1 VRLAGSDEH
10 RGDSVVVDG
19 SRGVSRHLVD
29 LARNVLP
36 ALYLPELADAAR
48 HVTFDCTLSDGSGN
62 YAPNSDTS
70 PDENAIVSDSSVFSI
85 RTPTTTATTVTPP
98 LTAFLSPL
106 LLVGLAMLIRIIA
119 LLAGLLLRGRKK
131 Q

>member
-1 VRLAGSDEH
+1 LLPCLLKHLRVRLAGSDEH
-10 RGDSVVVDG
+10 RGASVVVDG
-19 SRGVSRHLVD
+19 SRGVSPHLVD

-70 PDENAIVSDSSVFSI
+70 PDENAIVSDSSVFVFE
-85 RTPTTTATTVTPP
+85 RP
-98 LTAFLSPL
+98 LTAFLSPS
-106 LLVGLAMLIRIIA
+106 LLVGLAILIIIIA